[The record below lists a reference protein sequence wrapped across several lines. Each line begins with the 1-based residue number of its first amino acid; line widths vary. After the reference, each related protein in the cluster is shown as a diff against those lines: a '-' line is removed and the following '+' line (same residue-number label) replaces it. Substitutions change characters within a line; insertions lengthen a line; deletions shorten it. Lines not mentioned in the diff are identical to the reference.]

1 MFLWSPC
8 CAQLRLSR
16 CQADRN
22 AFREDQSGS
31 SAEVNS
37 LRSTVPEAPQAP
49 LINQVQRVPALDGA
63 RDVDGIVCAPTSPDR
78 YSFDI
83 EMNAD
88 GDVTKDDASVLI
100 VACFIGLSTGLGV
113 VMFQSSVHYLQE
125 RMAISAAA
133 SLPAFAQSN
142 VASWKM
148 LLLPPVVAGLAVSA
162 LRDVAGGFDGDPRAL
177 ALGCPSSTTL
187 PERNSLI
194 PTVQGASQPPTVAS
208 LQQALNRSARQ
219 RAAKAQ
225 YLSPTATWP
234 RQEGYNN
241 GGAAMPPYPSPSA
254 LSGGRRSGQLVT
266 SAPISSV
273 LVNSGTDSLDTVSTP
288 AAQYAV
294 PEGPCSPV
302 RYSEARMLQVR
313 LFLRPYL
320 KLLAAAVTLGS
331 GASLGPEG
339 PSADLGKAN
348 AERLG
353 TAVPPGVC
361 FCSASH
367 LCAFWE
373 KALLSG
379 TYSSVREKSPL

>member
-63 RDVDGIVCAPTSPDR
+63 GDVDGIVCAPTSPDR

-148 LLLPPVVAGLAVSA
+148 LLLPPVVAL
-162 LRDVAGGFDGDPRAL
+162 
-177 ALGCPSSTTL
+177 
-187 PERNSLI
+187 SLI
-194 PTVQGASQPPTVAS
+194 HISEPT
-208 LQQALNRSARQ
+208 
-219 RAAKAQ
+219 
-225 YLSPTATWP
+225 
-234 RQEGYNN
+234 
-241 GGAAMPPYPSPSA
+241 
-254 LSGGRRSGQLVT
+254 
-266 SAPISSV
+266 
-273 LVNSGTDSLDTVSTP
+273 
-288 AAQYAV
+288 
-294 PEGPCSPV
+294 
-302 RYSEARMLQVR
+302 
-313 LFLRPYL
+313 RPY
-320 KLLAAAVTLGS
+320 
-331 GASLGPEG
+331 
-339 PSADLGKAN
+339 
-348 AERLG
+348 
-353 TAVPPGVC
+353 
-361 FCSASH
+361 
-367 LCAFWE
+367 
-373 KALLSG
+373 
-379 TYSSVREKSPL
+379 